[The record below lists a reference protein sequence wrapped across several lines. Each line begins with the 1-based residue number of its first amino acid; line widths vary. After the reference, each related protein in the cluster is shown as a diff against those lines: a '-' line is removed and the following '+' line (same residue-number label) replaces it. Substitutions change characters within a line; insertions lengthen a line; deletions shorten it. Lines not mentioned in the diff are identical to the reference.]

1 MSANRATENSATDD
15 EASDVDSE
23 SSGNTA
29 VDSSGSDSEDI
40 VINPSWANNTNGL
53 RQIPFTGNNRLLV
66 DVPGNGSP
74 IDWFFMLMGVFY
86 PQSSKLLSLLRQDT
100 QPTNLYKM
108 KNGIKRV
115 TENVNQDFV
124 LSIVLTYITE
134 ASSKSH
140 ALKTL

>member
-1 MSANRATENSATDD
+1 MSANRATENSATGD

-66 DVPGNGSP
+66 DVPENGNETDCLAKVKL
-74 IDWFFMLMGVFY
+74 IVDHFNNKMDEVYY
-86 PQSSKLLSLLRQDT
+86 PCKELSLDEA
-100 QPTNLYKM
+100 M
-108 KNGIKRV
+108 
-115 TENVNQDFV
+115 V
-124 LSIVLTYITE
+124 LWRGRLVFR
-134 ASSKSH
+134 
-140 ALKTL
+140 

>member
-1 MSANRATENSATDD
+1 MSANRATENSTTDD

-40 VINPSWANNTNGL
+40 V
-53 RQIPFTGNNRLLV
+53 
-66 DVPGNGSP
+66 
-74 IDWFFMLMGVFY
+74 
-86 PQSSKLLSLLRQDT
+86 
-100 QPTNLYKM
+100 
-108 KNGIKRV
+108 
-115 TENVNQDFV
+115 NQDFV

>member
-40 VINPSWANNTNGL
+40 VINPSWVNNTNGL

-74 IDWFFMLMGVFY
+74 IDWFFMLMDDPF
-86 PQSSKLLSLLRQDT
+86 LLSLLRQET

>member
-74 IDWFFMLMGVFY
+74 IDWFLMLTGVFY

-100 QPTNLYKM
+100 QPKNLYKM

-124 LSIVLTYITE
+124 LSTVLTYITE